1 MREKV
6 QNINNFIEKIM
17 KNRDFSA
24 MLDDNN
30 QQELDF
36 YYELAK
42 KLSQSYRGLAS
53 INPLP
58 KEISDL
64 KIALTPDQCEK
75 LIVDFF
81 ESIGVSEPIIKDCL
95 SIGNYKNLR
104 IEKGLKRAYQ
114 KDGVIYLP
122 EFTNTLGW
130 LKTAVHEMAHY
141 IRNQNTNGVTA
152 IFGTFNEIEA
162 KITEQAFY
170 QYLVNSKQSIF
181 IDENSKRPLN
191 QKDIEL
197 QNLREMLLEQQ
208 NLFRFKDEYWF
219 IKRLRNNLK
228 ENGTYLF
235 KEEDYLKLS
244 EREKQILANTFKW
257 RENYLPNGNVYFDNN
272 GNYSLHNGR
281 HITNEFRFIVARLFS
296 EYTLS
301 NPKFLNN
308 FGNYLLNDKIKDK
321 ESLDTF
327 FEIVSTDDLIKNQ
340 ITNYTQYISIYL
352 TSILNEK
359 AKDYLGII
367 KVMYGKDMSESQLK
381 YLQNLQDNN
390 CVVVDTYTN
399 KYLNNQLEAAKNLN
413 EFNMPTAHG
422 SRVFNDDKIHFYLPA
437 VLNRNPKASFN
448 DIMRTFDSL
457 LMHELLH
464 FFIRPKANEFD
475 GEKVSNFITEG
486 LVDMGTRY
494 IYQQTGKLAN
504 YQSNYGS
511 NVIFVRQALANV
523 SKAER
528 GQLLFNSDIE
538 TFLKRTNSE
547 KFNSREE
554 LQKAMTRTTV
564 YDALLSG
571 LADIYSAHFPA
582 NEYEAKRN
590 SGLRQLYNLSASAI
604 NIDIAIE
611 QIRQIGVKYYID
623 AMPKVDELIR
633 KYKNNNRVLSFN
645 PEDNKSKNMVEGQ
658 NLFVRKKSERLKQ
671 ATHFATIKPEAENTY
686 QKMLAEKEQLSLD
699 NSVTKVKPMSRVL
712 TKKENTKQNNN
723 TNHSNNSGFISALLL
738 SLGVGFISG
747 VVSVLSYL
755 FISRG

>member
-1 MREKV
+1 MTNEV
-6 QNINNFIEKIM
+6 QDLNNFIEKIM

-36 YYELAK
+36 YYELTE
-42 KLSQSYRGLAS
+42 KLSQSYRGLA
-53 INPLP
+53 NVDPLP
-58 KEISDL
+58 KGISDL
-64 KIALTPDQCEK
+64 RIALSMEQCEK
-75 LIVDFF
+75 LITNFF
-81 ESIGVSEPIIKDCL
+81 ESIGISESIIKDCL

-104 IEKGLKRAYQ
+104 IENGLKRAYQ

-122 EFTNTLGW
+122 EFTNTLEW
-130 LKTAVHEMAHY
+130 LKTAVHELAHY

-152 IFGTFNEIEA
+152 TFGTFNEIEA

-170 QYLVNSKQSIF
+170 QYLVNSKQPIF
-181 IDENSKRPLN
+181 IDENKRRFLN

-244 EREKQILANTFKW
+244 EREKQMLANTFKW
-257 RENYLPNGNVYFDNN
+257 RENYLPDGNVYSDNN
-272 GNYSLHNGR
+272 SNYSLHNGR

-296 EYTLS
+296 EYALS

-327 FEIVSTDDLIKNQ
+327 FEIASTDDLIKNQ

-367 KVMYGKDMSESQLK
+367 KAMYGKDMSESQLK
-381 YLQNLQDNN
+381 YLQNLQENN
-390 CVVVDTYTN
+390 CVIVDTDTT
-399 KYLNNQLEAAKNLN
+399 KYLNNQLEDAENLN
-413 EFNMPTAHG
+413 EFNMPIAHG

-457 LMHELLH
+457 LMHELFH
-464 FFIRPKANEFD
+464 FFIRPKSNELD
-475 GEKVSNFITEG
+475 SKKVSSFITEG
-486 LVDMGTRY
+486 LVDMCTRD
-494 IYQQTGKLAN
+494 IYQKTGKLAN

-511 NVIFVRQALANV
+511 NVIYVRQALANV
-523 SKAER
+523 SLVER
-528 GQLLFNSDIE
+528 GQLLFNTDIK
-538 TFLKRTNSE
+538 TFLRKTTSE
-547 KFNSREE
+547 KFNSQEE
-554 LQKAMTRTTV
+554 LQKAMTMTTS
-564 YDALLSG
+564 YDVLLSK
-571 LADIYSAHFPA
+571 LANVYGSYLPE
-582 NEYEAKRN
+582 NERESKQS
-590 SGLRQLYNLSASAI
+590 SGLRQLYNLSANAI
-604 NIDIAIE
+604 SLDEAIK
-611 QIRQIGVKYYID
+611 QIRQVGSRYYMA
-623 AMPKVDELIR
+623 AMPKVDELISE
-633 KYKNNNRVLSFN
+633 YKNNSKALSFKQ
-645 PEDNKSKNMVEGQ
+645 DDKKSKVAIEGLD
-658 NLFVRKKSERLKQ
+658 LFARKKSERLEQ
-671 ATHFATIKPEAENTY
+671 TTHFATIKPEAENIY

-699 NSVTKVKPMSRVL
+699 NSVTKAKPMSRVL
-712 TKKENTKQNNN
+712 TKKENTESNNN
-723 TNHSNNSGFISALLL
+723 TNGSNNSGFISTLLL
-738 SLGVGFISG
+738 SLGVGFVMG
-747 VVSVLSYL
+747 VVSVLSYI
-755 FISRG
+755 FIKG

>member
-1 MREKV
+1 M
-6 QNINNFIEKIM
+6 
-17 KNRDFSA
+17 
-24 MLDDNN
+24 
-30 QQELDF
+30 
-36 YYELAK
+36 
-42 KLSQSYRGLAS
+42 
-53 INPLP
+53 
-58 KEISDL
+58 
-64 KIALTPDQCEK
+64 
-75 LIVDFF
+75 
-81 ESIGVSEPIIKDCL
+81 
-95 SIGNYKNLR
+95 
-104 IEKGLKRAYQ
+104 
-114 KDGVIYLP
+114 
-122 EFTNTLGW
+122 
-130 LKTAVHEMAHY
+130 
-141 IRNQNTNGVTA
+141 
-152 IFGTFNEIEA
+152 
-162 KITEQAFY
+162 
-170 QYLVNSKQSIF
+170 
-181 IDENSKRPLN
+181 
-191 QKDIEL
+191 
-197 QNLREMLLEQQ
+197 
-208 NLFRFKDEYWF
+208 
-219 IKRLRNNLK
+219 
-228 ENGTYLF
+228 
-235 KEEDYLKLS
+235 
-244 EREKQILANTFKW
+244 LANTFKW
-257 RENYLPNGNVYFDNN
+257 RENYLPDGNVYSDNN
-272 GNYSLHNGR
+272 SNYSLHNGR

-321 ESLDTF
+321 ESLGTF
-327 FEIVSTDDLIKNQ
+327 FEIASTDDLIKNQ
-340 ITNYTQYISIYL
+340 ITNYTQYISTYL

-367 KVMYGKDMSESQLK
+367 KAMYGKDMSESQLK
-381 YLQNLQDNN
+381 YLQNLQENN
-390 CVVVDTYTN
+390 CVIVDTDTT
-399 KYLNNQLEAAKNLN
+399 KYLNNQLEDAKNLN
-413 EFNMPTAHG
+413 EFNMPIAHG

-475 GEKVSNFITEG
+475 GEEVSNFITEG
-486 LVDMGTRY
+486 LVDMGTRD

-528 GQLLFNSDIE
+528 CQLLFNSDIE

-564 YDALLSG
+564 YDVLLSG

-590 SGLRQLYNLSASAI
+590 SGLRQLYNLSANAI

-633 KYKNNNRVLSFN
+633 KYKNNNKVLSFN

-699 NSVTKVKPMSRVL
+699 NSVAKAKPMSRVL

-723 TNHSNNSGFISALLL
+723 TNDSNSGFISTLLL

>member
-1 MREKV
+1 MTNEV
-6 QNINNFIEKIM
+6 QDLNNFIEKVM

-36 YYELAK
+36 YYELAE

-53 INPLP
+53 VNPLP

-81 ESIGVSEPIIKDCL
+81 ESIGVSESIIKDCL

-114 KDGVIYLP
+114 KDGIIYLP
-122 EFTNTLGW
+122 EFTNTLEW

-152 IFGTFNEIEA
+152 VFGTFNEIEA

-170 QYLVNSKQSIF
+170 QYLVNSKQPIF
-181 IDENSKRPLN
+181 IDENEKRFLN

-244 EREKQILANTFKW
+244 EKEKQILANTFKW
-257 RENYLPNGNVYFDNN
+257 RENYLSDGNVYFDNN

-340 ITNYTQYISIYL
+340 IANYTQYISTYL

-381 YLQNLQDNN
+381 YLRNLQDNN
-390 CVVVDTYTN
+390 CVVVDTDTN
-399 KYLNNQLEAAKNLN
+399 KYLNNQLEDAKNLN
-413 EFNMPTAHG
+413 EFNMPIAHG
-422 SRVFNDDKIHFYLPA
+422 SRVFNDDKIHFYLPV
-437 VLNRNPKASFN
+437 VLNRNSKASFN

-486 LVDMGTRY
+486 LVDMGTRD
-494 IYQQTGKLAN
+494 IYQQIGKLAN

-523 SKAER
+523 SKVER

-571 LADIYSAHFPA
+571 LADIYSAHFPT

-590 SGLRQLYNLSASAI
+590 SGLRQLYNLSANAI

-671 ATHFATIKPEAENTY
+671 ATHFATIKPETENTY
-686 QKMLAEKEQLSLD
+686 QKMLAAKERLSLD
-699 NSVTKVKPMSRVL
+699 NSVTKAKPMSRVL
-712 TKKENTKQNNN
+712 TKKESTKQNNN
-723 TNHSNNSGFISALLL
+723 TNDSNNSGFISTLLL

>member
-1 MREKV
+1 MTNEV
-6 QNINNFIEKIM
+6 QDLNDFIEKIM

-36 YYELAK
+36 YYELTE
-42 KLSQSYRGLAS
+42 KLSQSYRGLA
-53 INPLP
+53 NVDLLP
-58 KEISDL
+58 KGISDL
-64 KIALTPDQCEK
+64 KIALSMEQCEK
-75 LIVDFF
+75 LIANFF

-122 EFTNTLGW
+122 EFTNTLEW
-130 LKTAVHEMAHY
+130 LKTAVHELAHY

-152 IFGTFNEIEA
+152 TFGTFNEIEA

-170 QYLVNSKQSIF
+170 QYLVNSKQPIF
-181 IDENSKRPLN
+181 IDENGKRFLN

-244 EREKQILANTFKW
+244 EKEKQMLANTFKW
-257 RENYLPNGNVYFDNN
+257 RENYLPDGNVYSDNN
-272 GNYSLHNGR
+272 SNYSLHNGR

-296 EYTLS
+296 EYALS

-321 ESLDTF
+321 ESLGTF
-327 FEIVSTDDLIKNQ
+327 FEIASTDDLIKNQ
-340 ITNYTQYISIYL
+340 ITNYTQYISTYL

-367 KVMYGKDMSESQLK
+367 KAMYGKDMSESQLK
-381 YLQNLQDNN
+381 YLQNLQENN
-390 CVVVDTYTN
+390 CVIVDTDTT
-399 KYLNNQLEAAKNLN
+399 KYLNNQLEDAKNLN
-413 EFNMPTAHG
+413 EFNMPIAHG

-437 VLNRNPKASFN
+437 VLNRNPKAFFN

-457 LMHELLH
+457 LMHELFH
-464 FFIRPKANEFD
+464 FFIRPKANELD
-475 GEKVSNFITEG
+475 SKKVSSFITEG
-486 LVDMGTRY
+486 LVDMCTRD
-494 IYQQTGKLAN
+494 IYQKTGKLAN

-511 NVIFVRQALANV
+511 NVIYVRQALASV
-523 SKAER
+523 SLAER
-528 GQLLFNSDIE
+528 GQLLFNTDIK
-538 TFLKRTNSE
+538 TFLRKTTSE
-547 KFNSREE
+547 KFNSQEE
-554 LQKAMTRTTV
+554 LQKAMTMTTS
-564 YDALLSG
+564 YDILLSK
-571 LADIYSAHFPA
+571 LANVYGSYLPE
-582 NEYEAKRN
+582 NERESKQS
-590 SGLRQLYNLSASAI
+590 SGLRQLYNLSANAI
-604 NIDIAIE
+604 SLDEAIK
-611 QIRQIGVKYYID
+611 QIRKVGSRYYMA
-623 AMPKVDELIR
+623 AMPKVDELISE
-633 KYKNNNRVLSFN
+633 YKNNSKALSFKQ
-645 PEDNKSKNMVEGQ
+645 DDKKSKVAIEGPD
-658 NLFVRKKSERLKQ
+658 LFARKKFERLEQ
-671 ATHFATIKPEAENTY
+671 TTHFATIKPEAENIY
-686 QKMLAEKEQLSLD
+686 QKMLAEKDQLSLD
-699 NSVTKVKPMSRVL
+699 NSVTKAKPMSRVL
-712 TKKENTKQNNN
+712 TKKENTEPNNN
-723 TNHSNNSGFISALLL
+723 TNGSNNSGFISTLLL
-738 SLGVGFISG
+738 SLGVGFAMG
-747 VVSVLSYL
+747 VVSALSYL